1 MKLNTLQYNTARNV
15 ECITG
20 YLWIEYNTT
29 DPGEYKEK
37 LETTLKA
44 ISLFLGDRS
53 SLTHQS
59 PFVQNPKYSSLD
71 KAQVIVIDHRSITK
85 LMTIY
90 AADPGLRETPSASR
104 TSTCEG
110 SLW

>member
-1 MKLNTLQYNTARNV
+1 MKLNILQCIEYEYNTARNV
-15 ECITG
+15 EYITG

-53 SLTHQS
+53 IPTYQS
-59 PFVQNPKYSSLD
+59 PSPFCPKHQIL
-71 KAQVIVIDHRSITK
+71 II
-85 LMTIY
+85 
-90 AADPGLRETPSASR
+90 G
-104 TSTCEG
+104 
-110 SLW
+110 

>member
-1 MKLNTLQYNTARNV
+1 MKLNILQCIEYEYNTARNV
-15 ECITG
+15 EYITG

-53 SLTHQS
+53 KLTHQS
-59 PFVQNPKYSSLD
+59 PFVQNPKYSS
-71 KAQVIVIDHRSITK
+71 S
-85 LMTIY
+85 
-90 AADPGLRETPSASR
+90 GPS
-104 TSTCEG
+104 E
-110 SLW
+110 